1 MGHESRGS
9 GAGGSGGGGG
19 HSGSRWIP
27 TAKRLYGT
35 EAMNVKI

>member
-9 GAGGSGGGGG
+9 GAGGRGGG
-19 HSGSRWIP
+19 HSGTRWIP

-35 EAMNVKI
+35 EAINAKI